1 MFFNFGES
9 GPVLCLHDFI
19 HPIGLVSTC
28 FNMCLPFA
36 TEHRAWK
43 WTQCKVIYISSML
56 PSNREMIL
64 PYAVTFSLS
73 WHIRTSQ
80 TSLAIGTCD
89 SLLKQRCM
97 YNLFGNQ
104 HVMIEGGLTLIS
116 LNHEY
121 QDQCWIHPQI
131 LYQRCANTQRIH
143 VWYTYIYHKNSTI
156 HVGKYTI
163 HGWHPGYIFT
173 TLLSTSK
180 KTPRRSVVADVRL
193 VPLNLETC
201 APKNGRLYCWMATR
215 NSRAST
221 SWGKGN
227 LSTII

>member
-1 MFFNFGES
+1 
-9 GPVLCLHDFI
+9 
-19 HPIGLVSTC
+19 
-28 FNMCLPFA
+28 
-36 TEHRAWK
+36 
-43 WTQCKVIYISSML
+43 ML
-56 PSNREMIL
+56 PRNREMIL
-64 PYAVTFSLS
+64 PHAVTFSLS

-156 HVGKYTI
+156 HVGKNIPYMDDQ
-163 HGWHPGYIFT
+163 GYINN
-173 TLLSTSK
+173 LVINIKNPL
-180 KTPRRSVVADVRL
+180 ADQWWR
-193 VPLNLETC
+193 
-201 APKNGRLYCWMATR
+201 M
-215 NSRAST
+215 
-221 SWGKGN
+221 
-227 LSTII
+227 